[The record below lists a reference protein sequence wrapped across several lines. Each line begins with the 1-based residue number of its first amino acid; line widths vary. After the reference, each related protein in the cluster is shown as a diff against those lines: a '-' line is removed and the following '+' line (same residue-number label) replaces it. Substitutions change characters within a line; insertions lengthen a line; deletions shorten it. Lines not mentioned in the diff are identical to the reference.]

1 MANVMIGIALAALIG
16 WAAWRTVR
24 RAKKGGGC
32 CGEHEACERRS
43 AVADRD
49 KRRYPYALT
58 LSIGG
63 MTCENCAR
71 RVENALNGQTG
82 TWASVRIDTH
92 KAIVRCKA
100 APDEAALREAVRQ
113 AGYVASSFQ
122 VLTK

>member
-71 RVENALNGQTG
+71 RVENALNALDG
-82 TWASVRIDTH
+82 TWARVDIATH
-92 KAIVRCKA
+92 TATVRCKQ
-100 APDEAALREAVRQ
+100 APDVEKLREAVRG
-113 AGYVASSFQ
+113 AGYA
-122 VLTK
+122 VLEAR